1 MKTLTAVLLML
12 ALSACATVYPGQS
25 RQGMGQGSDKV
36 LICHKG
42 KNTLELPTSA
52 AQAHINHGD
61 RYGRC

>member
-1 MKTLTAVLLML
+1 MKLPTAVLLTL
-12 ALSACATVYPGQS
+12 ALTGCATVYPGQAHK
-25 RQGMGQGSDKV
+25 GSDKV